1 MQQGEDDR
9 IDRIVGKIGEFN
21 VSVQAPMLDFAR
33 RSFRAAVW
41 LMG

>member
-21 VSVQAPMLDFAR
+21 ASVQAPMLDLLGGLSGR
-33 RSFRAAVW
+33 QS
-41 LMG
+41 G